1 MNYLCLCLSLFGI
14 FDLNPWNR
22 SSLRFGG
29 LAPKSTPKSTKTIE
43 S

>member
-14 FDLNPWNR
+14 FDLNPWKR

-29 LAPKSTPKSTKTIE
+29 LAVKSAQK
-43 S
+43 